1 MKLQQFNI
9 KNYKSIKDEIEVY
22 IDDIVVLIGP
32 NNSGKSTILDAY
44 EKFASLG
51 SAKGLT
57 AHDFYNS
64 DISIPIEMCGIFTDI
79 TDDDIRTLGGEKWQ
93 ESMGEIGR
101 KIIPHWKANSIIV
114 LNGFGHIQKKQPKN
128 NPMALMMP
136 LANAYLLMGAL
147 GDLTHYYK
155 VEFLNQ

>member
-79 TDDDIRTLGGEKWQ
+79 TDDDIRTLGERNGFIKMMLLTEEIWQ
-93 ESMGEIGR
+93 ESMGR
-101 KIIPHWKANSIIV
+101 
-114 LNGFGHIQKKQPKN
+114 
-128 NPMALMMP
+128 
-136 LANAYLLMGAL
+136 L
-147 GDLTHYYK
+147 GEK
-155 VEFLNQ
+155 